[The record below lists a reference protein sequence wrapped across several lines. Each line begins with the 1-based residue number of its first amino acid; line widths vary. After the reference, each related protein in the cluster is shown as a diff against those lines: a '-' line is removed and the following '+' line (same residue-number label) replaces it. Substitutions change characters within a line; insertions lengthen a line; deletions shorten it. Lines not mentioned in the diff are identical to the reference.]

1 MYNPMV
7 PKMNYRRGVEA
18 NVYKQM
24 VICLMYLFAT
34 RLSLAYLVFLMA
46 RYTEKTNKIHM
57 TTLKSIINYLKW
69 ASSFGFM

>member
-7 PKMNYRRGVEA
+7 PKMNYRRGVKA

-24 VICLMYLFAT
+24 VVCLMYLFAT

-46 RYTEKTNKIHM
+46 RYTERPTKFT
-57 TTLKSIINYLKW
+57 
-69 ASSFGFM
+69 